1 MDVASGLDLIL
12 ISPQS
17 WSVNHP
23 LSDVDITPPPL
34 YEVLVLFTLELVLF
48 ALEFVSFALEFV
60 LFRFDVLVL
69 LVLDL
74 LEFTG
79 DITVGPVSV
88 YVIVPYR
95 PLQCGVFVVTF
106 SINNVKY
113 LQYSMRYYLLCLHS
127 FITYIFY

>member
-1 MDVASGLDLIL
+1 MGVVLGLDLIL

-17 WSVNHP
+17 WSVIHP

-48 ALEFVSFALEFV
+48 ALEFVLFALDEFV

-69 LVLDL
+69 VVLDL
-74 LEFTG
+74 LELTD

-88 YVIVPYR
+88 NVIVPYR
-95 PLQCGVFVVTF
+95 PLQCGVFVVDF
-106 SINNVKY
+106 
-113 LQYSMRYYLLCLHS
+113 
-127 FITYIFY
+127 